1 MSKFAIFFIL
11 LYGAGLISVFAYNGA
26 AAFFLYQ
33 IVYLFNPEGRWWGSE
48 IPDFRYSFLTSIL
61 MILMLAIRYSE
72 LSKASPWRKQP
83 VLAWMLIFL
92 LLYFIAQAY
101 ALNPIAHSRF
111 IDYFWK
117 LVVVMLVAYK
127 LLNTEKLVSA
137 AIWVYL
143 LGAGYIGYYGTS
155 LGRDSSGR
163 LSSIGFVDT
172 SIDTNGAASVL
183 VPSLVLLLYYGWQG
197 NWKIRAVVVVCSAFI
212 VNALILANSRGAFLG
227 ALVGGGLFIGFML
240 FSRFQKAGQRLTAIA
255 IVICGLAGALSLTDE
270 TFWNRMQTLEANEQ
284 GQRGGDGRD
293 RMYFWFGTLKMLE
306 DYPQGMG
313 IGGFAMLSGVYLDQ
327 SKVNDSVQ
335 NRAVHSIWF
344 QVLGEL
350 GWVGF
355 VVFLSMLAA
364 IFRISNKAKYYLIM
378 QNRTEIYFKIVAL
391 QCALIGFLVTASFI
405 DRARAEILYWMI
417 LFLASSANVYYLQHL
432 AKEKIASERQS
443 LLPGEGSNQL
453 NNKQIKAGFQQTLRS
468 NKDL

>member
-72 LSKASPWRKQP
+72 LSKVSSWRKQP
-83 VLAWMLIFL
+83 VFAWMLLFL
-92 LLYFIAQAY
+92 LMHFIAQTY
-101 ALNPIAHSRF
+101 ALNPMVHSRF
-111 IDYFWK
+111 TEYYWK

-127 LLNTEKLVSA
+127 LLSTEKLVNS

-155 LGRDSSGR
+155 MGRDGGGR
-163 LSSIGFVDT
+163 LSSIGLVDT
-172 SIDTNGAASVL
+172 SMDTNGAAAAL
-183 VPSLVLLLYYGWQG
+183 VPSLVMLLYYGWQS
-197 NWKIRAVVVVCSAFI
+197 NWKVRIVVVLCSAFI

-227 ALVGGGLFIGFML
+227 AAVGGGLFIGFML
-240 FSRFQKAGQRLTAIA
+240 FSRYQKAGQRLTAVA

-293 RMYFWFGTLKMLE
+293 RMYFWFGTFEMLK

-313 IGGFAMLSGVYLDQ
+313 IGGFPTLSGVYLDQ
-327 SKVNDSVQ
+327 SKVADSVQ
-335 NRAVHSIWF
+335 NRSVHSIWF
-344 QVLGEL
+344 QVLGEFGWL
-350 GWVGF
+350 GLF
-355 VVFLSMLAA
+355 IFLGMLVT
-364 IFRISNKAKYYLIM
+364 IFRISNQTKRYLLS
-378 QNRTEIYFKIVAL
+378 QNRTDIYFKILAL
-391 QCALIGFLVTASFI
+391 QCALIGFLVAASFI